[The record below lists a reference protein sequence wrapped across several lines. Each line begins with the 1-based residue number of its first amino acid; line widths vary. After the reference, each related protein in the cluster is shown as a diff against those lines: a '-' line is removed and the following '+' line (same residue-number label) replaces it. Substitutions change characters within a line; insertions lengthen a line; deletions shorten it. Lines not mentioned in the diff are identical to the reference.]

1 VPFGLFSK
9 KKDDEPAAARQSL
22 PDVASSLSVHEAQE
36 VLRRIES
43 AKVQELS
50 ARLAPI
56 SQSVAQSLATIGRLA
71 DEMGHEK
78 IKLEDLEQRFRTVVE
93 NSRKTVVSTLK
104 REASAELALPQ
115 SINDVKKFREKFE
128 AMMNRFGEVTGS
140 HSKTLNIFM
149 KKHASKIKEELESLT
164 ELLKQTR
171 AITSD
176 FEQERAPVVKCG
188 TLLNTISQKASSVR
202 LDEASTLSAEKEI
215 EGVEGELKKLEE
227 ELAAL
232 KGSPEFGRALVAMQS
247 LGEAEKRQE
256 QFRSEVGDLFSRA
269 SRAFTKYSYGIT
281 RETEM
286 RLQAMSDEPWK
297 ILSGDVSPYLSLLL
311 EIRKSIDSGKI
322 QLKDSDKVLQY
333 VDAITGSLPE
343 LQAKAGALQAEID
356 SLRQGDSGAAFRAR
370 DLEGKIAHY
379 SESLAQGRQAAEQ
392 QKRQIA
398 DKNAEI
404 QALLKEAA
412 ETLSGL
418 TGQKHALTA

>member
-9 KKDDEPAAARQSL
+9 KKDDEPAAAQSL
-22 PDVASSLSVHEAQE
+22 PAVASTLSIQEAQE
-36 VLRRIES
+36 VLRKIES
-43 AKVQELS
+43 AKVQQLS

-56 SQSVAQSLATIGRLA
+56 SRSVAQSLATIGRLA
-71 DEMGHEK
+71 DEMEHEK
-78 IKLEDLEQRFRTVVE
+78 IKLEDLEQRFKTVVE

-104 REASAELALPQ
+104 REASTELPLPQ
-115 SINDVKKFREKFE
+115 SINDIKKFKEKFE

-164 ELLKQTR
+164 ALLKQTR

-176 FEQERAPVVKCG
+176 FEQERAPVVKCSSI
-188 TLLNTISQKASSVR
+188 LNTISQKASSVR
-202 LDEASTLSAEKEI
+202 SDEASVQNVEKEI
-215 EGVEGELKKLEE
+215 EGIENELKRLEG

-232 KGSPEFGRALVAMQS
+232 KSSPEFGRAVVAVQN
-247 LGEAEKRQE
+247 LDEAEKRQE
-256 QFRSEVGDLFSRA
+256 QFRSEVSDLFSHV

-297 ILSGDVSPYLSLLL
+297 ILSGDVSPYSSLLL
-311 EIRKSIDSGKI
+311 EIRKSIESGKI

-333 VDAITGSLPE
+333 IDTIAGSLP
-343 LQAKAGALQAEID
+343 ALQEKAAALKGEID
-356 SLRQGDSGAAFRAR
+356 SLREGDSGTAFRAR
-370 DLEGKIAHY
+370 ELEEKIAYHT
-379 SESLAQGRQAAEQ
+379 ESLAQGRQLAEQ
-392 QKRQIA
+392 QRRQIA

-404 QALLKEAA
+404 QGLMKEAG
-412 ETLSGL
+412 EVLSSL
-418 TGQKHALTA
+418 TGQKHTLIV